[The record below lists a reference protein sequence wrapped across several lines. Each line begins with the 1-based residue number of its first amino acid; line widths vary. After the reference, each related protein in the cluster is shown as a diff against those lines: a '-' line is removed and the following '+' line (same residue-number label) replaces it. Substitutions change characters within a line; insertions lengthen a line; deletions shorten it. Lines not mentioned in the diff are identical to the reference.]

1 MPYRI
6 DIYIG
11 SDNDSKKI
19 DGRYL
24 NKVKRWANGVF
35 PDGYTIVKGK
45 GYYHGVSEDS
55 LILHVLL
62 DYDVNLENQL
72 SRLKKELGQETIL
85 VVKSKVD
92 VRVI

>member
-1 MPYRI
+1 MPYKI

-11 SDNDSKKI
+11 SDNNSRKI
-19 DGRYL
+19 HESYL
-24 NKVKRWANGVF
+24 DKIRSWASRVF

-55 LILHVLL
+55 LVLHVLL
-62 DYDVNLENQL
+62 DYDANLENQL
-72 SRLKKELGQETIL
+72 SRLKKELGQEAIL

-92 VRVI
+92 VKVI

>member
-19 DGRYL
+19 NKHYL
-24 NKVKRWANGVF
+24 NKVKNWANKVF
-35 PDGYTIVKGK
+35 PDGYTILKGK
-45 GYYHGVSEDS
+45 GYYHGTSEDS

-62 DYDVNLENQL
+62 DYDVNLENHL
-72 SRLKKELGQETIL
+72 SKLKKELRQEAIL

-92 VRVI
+92 AKVI